1 MFVLLYLCLSWVIAC
16 SALFEARNEVS
27 LEAKG
32 HVFQCLP
39 RLWRTNIRKV
49 YASTA
54 VWSGDLMAQKGLSD
68 QCNLN
73 FSIPYLMVNSVVYQ
87 VYFFF
92 LCYSWLTHPLS
103 TCIPVLG
110 IARHHPFTSHYIHL
124 SVSIVFRLNPYIFCW
139 QNHRNVLVNTILWHG
154 WELPWRDRI
163 VPKATRRSSVCWRK
177 AKSEVARRRG
187 RDLSSLG
194 FCQASCLFYLLLS
207 ILNLLL
213 FVLILLLSILNLLLF
228 ILNWLLSILNWLL
241 YYY

>member
-1 MFVLLYLCLSWVIAC
+1 VFALLYLCLSWVIAC

-68 QCNLN
+68 QCNHLN

-92 LCYSWLTHPLS
+92 
-103 TCIPVLG
+103 VLQLVDPSIIHLYPSSG
-110 IARHHPFTSHYIHL
+110 DCKTSPIYITLHPFIGFHCFPVESLHFLLAKPPECPGKHHIVTWMRATMEGSYCAQGHQTVL
-124 SVSIVFRLNPYIFCW
+124 SLLEEGKKRSR
-139 QNHRNVLVNTILWHG
+139 
-154 WELPWRDRI
+154 
-163 VPKATRRSSVCWRK
+163 KATREGPEFV
-177 AKSEVARRRG
+177 G
-187 RDLSSLG
+187 FLSG
-194 FCQASCLFYLLLS
+194 KLS
-207 ILNLLL
+207 LL
-213 FVLILLLSILNLLLF
+213 FTIIYSEFTIVCSYFTIIYSEFAIVY
-228 ILNWLLSILNWLL
+228 S
-241 YYY
+241 